1 MKRLDG
7 APLHSGIE
15 ETISEITEIRSQVE
29 RIQRAIRDFVSL
41 KDALKGKGGESIRSF
56 YDDGHQPLLIQLH
69 QSFTDYEFTLND
81 LQDALLS
88 FESFEDGFI
97 SEAFLD
103 SDVKQ
108 GLDKVQDISAVYT
121 DEANAVI
128 DEVKD
133 IASFPKIEDS
143 DLIAVISDGKDKVN
157 NLIEEMH
164 KVDQYFA
171 KQLED
176 TEYTLEVMHSYVEDL
191 SSIFQR
197 SGKSIENFDV
207 QKLQELDSYNRLNPQ
222 LKQQSDTELTAA
234 FSDRIHE
241 MPLSE
246 IKKTKDNIIE
256 QLSEERR
263 AEVNQAFANL
273 QSGHISR
280 AEFLDIVHG
289 HLVASIEEGYPSD
302 SFLKNL
308 GHQLKRNSKD
318 TVLDTLENALEAKGL
333 SMITQSGE
341 YVIRK
346 GIKGPVGNNSFVM
359 IDEEIATNS
368 RKMYTK
374 GKWVTRAVKGGGAV
388 LTGIGFGMG
397 MYDDMTERD
406 KTFGQAVSHN
416 GASLGVVLATTAGIG
431 LAVAGAPAVL
441 AIGATVVVGIAAVSI
456 FEAAYDSNFGG
467 LQDKLDAAGEKIDEF
482 FEETTVGQAISS
494 GVGRLRSAF
503 GFS

>member
-88 FESFEDGFI
+88 FESFEEGFI

-133 IASFPKIEDS
+133 IASFQKIEDS

-346 GIKGPVGNNSFVM
+346 GIKGPVGNNSF
-359 IDEEIATNS
+359 
-368 RKMYTK
+368 
-374 GKWVTRAVKGGGAV
+374 
-388 LTGIGFGMG
+388 
-397 MYDDMTERD
+397 
-406 KTFGQAVSHN
+406 
-416 GASLGVVLATTAGIG
+416 
-431 LAVAGAPAVL
+431 
-441 AIGATVVVGIAAVSI
+441 
-456 FEAAYDSNFGG
+456 
-467 LQDKLDAAGEKIDEF
+467 
-482 FEETTVGQAISS
+482 
-494 GVGRLRSAF
+494 
-503 GFS
+503 